1 MSAQNERLVCDFCAA
16 WQRRDIE
23 ELVGFFTPDAVY
35 HNMPMAP
42 VTGHDGIR
50 QVFQFFV
57 PPAQSIEFE
66 VLNLA
71 STGSVVLTE
80 RVDRFVMGGKKVELP
95 VCGVFEVRDGKIAA
109 WRDYFDMQTWTRQTA

>member
-1 MSAQNERLVCDFCAA
+1 MNAQNEKLVRDFCAA

-42 VTGHDGIR
+42 VSGHDGIR
-50 QVFQFFV
+50 QVLQLFV
-57 PPAQSIEFE
+57 PPAQSIDFE

-71 STGSVVLTE
+71 SSGPVVLAE

-95 VCGVFEVRDGKIAA
+95 VVGVFEIRDGKIAL
-109 WRDYFDMQTWTRQTA
+109 WRDYFDMQTWTRQTS